1 MNETASQP
9 HVFLCAHRHP
19 DMLTL
24 SNFAPHPMLSAKFH
38 LRRNCGKAEEDYSAL
53 SNSFT
58 SSPSQLM
65 QRILKCV
72 NRTGTDLLA
81 LLCQGMGALRSLLP
95 QPAPPGAT
103 TPVSM
108 APARGLSPPPCRA
121 VSEHPSPSSSDPD
134 PLLWAD
140 IPSPSWGRWQMFLR
154 SQCSGS
160 PSPRR
165 ATHSTSEQLLQHFT
179 PTGQTEDFLTKFRRS
194 CKASCIICLALTS
207 PWYRSSLQLLR
218 I

>member
-1 MNETASQP
+1 MPSLWSTGYSSAQYQTCHLPAKYADSKAPHLSHGRTLPISCVLFMNETASQP

-38 LRRNCGKAEEDYSAL
+38 LRRNCGKAEQNYSAL

-65 QRILKCV
+65 QQILKCV

-140 IPSPSWGRWQMFLR
+140 IPSPSWGR
-154 SQCSGS
+154 
-160 PSPRR
+160 
-165 ATHSTSEQLLQHFT
+165 
-179 PTGQTEDFLTKFRRS
+179 
-194 CKASCIICLALTS
+194 
-207 PWYRSSLQLLR
+207 
-218 I
+218 